1 MCIICLE
8 FNRSRD
14 FGDARQMI
22 EAARRERNS
31 VSEEHLR
38 TIEYALQK
46 MKDDGEVEELDP
58 SLELDKLPA

>member
-8 FNRSRD
+8 FNKNRD

-22 EAARRERNS
+22 EAARREAS
-31 VSEEHLR
+31 AVPEEHLR

-46 MKDDGEVEELDP
+46 MKDDGEEQELDP
-58 SLELDKLPA
+58 TADMDQVPA